1 MFSGPTVLA
10 DMTDISVLQVGFC
23 LEAADKLAAEG
34 ISAEVINLRCIRP
47 LDRDAIVKSIKK
59 TNRHVHYSV
68 FVSAETS
75 VWSPREIICSCYTQT
90 KCL

>member
-1 MFSGPTVLA
+1 MFSGPTILA
-10 DMTDISVLQVGFC
+10 DITDISVLQVGFC

-59 TNRHVHYSV
+59 TNRHV
-68 FVSAETS
+68 
-75 VWSPREIICSCYTQT
+75 Q
-90 KCL
+90 